1 MDDLETV
8 MRRYKLT
15 DERHDEIG
23 EEIVRLMLYDRFP
36 VDNPKAIIDIAPP
49 ASGKTGLNG
58 YGEEQFVDNN
68 VVVINSDVLKPFH
81 PQIDEIA
88 RLYPQY
94 YTKVTDQESN
104 TWTSHLFDTAL
115 REGYNVIFEGTG
127 RNSRILGT
135 IAEKMKGYEVI
146 VRGMAVSDLNC
157 LISIIERYYGQ
168 VQTKGWGRLVT
179 LDHFYETYEA
189 MPKTIDEIEKS
200 GLASSVEIFKRGP
213 KPTEPIKIYDSI
225 DTTTGRFPNARFAVL
240 GGRQEDEKSARENF
254 GTSLE
259 LLISILEN
267 TKSSNAEKVISRRII
282 ELGRDLGDN
291 PDSSLDRLT
300 DMLDNSEISDV
311 RRNVIEKLIKLF
323 QIPKKKIV
331 LKDK

>member
-1 MDDLETV
+1 MEDLETV
-8 MRRYKLT
+8 MKRYKLS
-15 DERHDEIG
+15 DQKHDEIG
-23 EEIVRLMLYDRFP
+23 EEIVRLMLYDRYP

-68 VVVINSDVLKPFH
+68 VVVINSDTLKPFH

-127 RNSRILGT
+127 RNSRILST
-135 IAEKMKGYEVI
+135 IKEKMQGYEVI
-146 VRGMAVSDLNC
+146 VRGMAVNDLNC
-157 LISIIERYYGQ
+157 LMSIIERYEGQ
-168 VQTKGWGRLVT
+168 VQTKGWGRLVK

-200 GLASSVEIFKRGP
+200 RLANSVEIFRRGN

-240 GGRQEDEKSARENF
+240 GGRQEDLKTALTNF
-254 GTSLE
+254 
-259 LLISILEN
+259 
-267 TKSSNAEKVISRRII
+267 
-282 ELGRDLGDN
+282 
-291 PDSSLDRLT
+291 
-300 DMLDNSEISDV
+300 DNSKETILSL
-311 RRNVIEKLIKLF
+311 IESTESSEAEKLIL
-323 QIPKKKIV
+323 QRILELSNTPKKKITHSER
-331 LKDK
+331 